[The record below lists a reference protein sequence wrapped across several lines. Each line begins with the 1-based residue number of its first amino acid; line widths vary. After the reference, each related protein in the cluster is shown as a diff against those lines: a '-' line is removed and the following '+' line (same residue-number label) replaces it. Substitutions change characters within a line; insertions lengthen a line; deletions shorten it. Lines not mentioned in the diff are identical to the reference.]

1 MLKSTETRWILS
13 SSEVNIVEK
22 WFSKHNE
29 FFKKGELFERQDYY
43 LKTDST
49 EMGIKLREPKKDEKG
64 GIIAKLEIKTLSEDF
79 GAQKFNNG
87 NTGKVNS
94 WIKFSFDTD
103 PQKNP
108 LDIIIGNSSNFLSTE
123 WIKIEKDR
131 LLVKYDI
138 ENDRIVS
145 GKEMIGS
152 GSGIE
157 LTKYKLNNNV
167 YYSLGIESFSDKKG
181 NTDEVFYQT
190 MDFLFTDIKI
200 SSLDYTNSKSYPEIL
215 LQKL

>member
-1 MLKSTETRWILS
+1 MLVSTETRWVLS
-13 SSEVNIVEK
+13 SDEMNIVEK

-29 FFKKGELFERQDYY
+29 YFKDGNLFERQDYY

-49 EMGIKLREPKKDEKG
+49 QLGVKLREPKKNEKG
-64 GIIAKLEIKTLSEDF
+64 EIIAKVEIKTLTENL
-79 GAQKFNNG
+79 GPQKFNNG
-87 NTGKVNS
+87 NNGNVNS
-94 WIKFSFDTD
+94 WVKFSFDTD

-108 LDIIIGNSSNFLSTE
+108 LDIIIGSSSNFLSNE
-123 WIKIEKDR
+123 WIIIEKDR
-131 LLVKYDI
+131 LLVKYDA
-138 ENDRIVS
+138 ENDKIVS

-181 NTDEVFYQT
+181 NTNEVFYQT
-190 MDFLFTDIKI
+190 MNFLFTDIKI
-200 SSLDYTNSKSYPEIL
+200 SGLEYTNSKSYPEIL